1 METTNQKIIGFYQ
14 KQRDLDYEI
23 ATDASGALTQEQLK
37 AYHIR
42 VLTGTETPSGNKDLL
57 FVSSEGNAVNTNAA
71 QKSLCTFVS
80 VSASARDY
88 LLLKLSR
95 LRAAGA
101 TLEEA
106 AAYLE
111 RHKADAAPVSTPKIM
126 MPLWSPVSES
136 AVSYDQR
143 NRA

>member
-1 METTNQKIIGFYQ
+1 METTNQKIVDFYQ
-14 KQRDLDYEI
+14 KQQDTDYEI
-23 ATDASGALTQEQLK
+23 ATDACGALTQEQLK

-42 VLTGTETPSGNKDLL
+42 VLTGSEAPSVNKDLL
-57 FVSSEGNAVNTNAA
+57 FVSSDGNTVHTNAA
-71 QKSLCTFVS
+71 RKLLCTFVS
-80 VSASARDY
+80 ADAPARDY

-111 RHKADAAPVSTPKIM
+111 RHKADAAPVSAPKIL
-126 MPLWSPVSES
+126 MPLWSPEHIQPF
-136 AVSYDQR
+136 DQR

>member
-1 METTNQKIIGFYQ
+1 METTNQKIVDFYQ
-14 KQRDLDYEI
+14 KQQDTDYEI
-23 ATDASGALTQEQLK
+23 ATDACGALTQEQLK

-42 VLTGTETPSGNKDLL
+42 VLTGSEAPSANKDLL
-57 FVSSEGNAVNTNAA
+57 FVSSDGNTFHTNAA
-71 QKSLCTFVS
+71 RKLLCTFVS
-80 VSASARDY
+80 ADAPARDY

-111 RHKADAAPVSTPKIM
+111 RHKADAAPVSAPKIL
-126 MPLWSPVSES
+126 MPLWSPEDIQP
-136 AVSYDQR
+136 YDQR